1 MKKLLNYTLKGL
13 FAVLPIIIL
22 LWILKIVY
30 GFIAN
35 IIDSIFSITQGDFV
49 FTAIICALML
59 VFFITLG
66 IVVERNK
73 EAIFLKMLDIVIGKI
88 PLISSIYATIK
99 EIMGLF
105 SAKGTEN
112 YLGVAWIKIGT
123 HKVMGFITKEL
134 EDSYFVFVPTT
145 PNPTSGFLLN
155 VKKDEV
161 EKSDL
166 SVANGF
172 KKLISLGIK

>member
-1 MKKLLNYTLKGL
+1 MKTLINYTLKGL

-30 GFIAN
+30 NFIAQ
-35 IIDSIFSITQGDFV
+35 IVDSIFSITQGSFV
-49 FTAIICALML
+49 FTAIICVLMI
-59 VFFITLG
+59 VFFIALG

-73 EAIFLKMLDIVIGKI
+73 EAIFLKIADIIIGKI
-88 PLISSIYATIK
+88 PLVSSIYATIK
-99 EIMGLF
+99 EIINLF
-105 SAKGTEN
+105 SAKNSSN
-112 YLGVAWIKIGT
+112 YLGVAWIKIGE

-155 VKKDEV
+155 VKKDEI

>member
-1 MKKLLNYTLKGL
+1 M
-13 FAVLPIIIL
+13 
-22 LWILKIVY
+22 
-30 GFIAN
+30 
-35 IIDSIFSITQGDFV
+35 S
-49 FTAIICALML
+49 
-59 VFFITLG
+59 
-66 IVVERNK
+66 
-73 EAIFLKMLDIVIGKI
+73 
-88 PLISSIYATIK
+88 
-99 EIMGLF
+99 LF

-112 YLGVAWIKIGT
+112 YLGVVWIKIGT

>member
-30 GFIAN
+30 NFIAQ
-35 IIDSIFSITQGDFV
+35 IVDSIFSITQGSLIFTIIICVLMFV
-49 FTAIICALML
+49 FFVA
-59 VFFITLG
+59 LG

-73 EAIFLKMLDIVIGKI
+73 EAIFLKMLDIIIGKI
-88 PLISSIYATIK
+88 PLVSSIYATIK
-99 EIMGLF
+99 EIINLF
-105 SAKGTEN
+105 SAKNSNN
-112 YLGVAWIKIGT
+112 YLGVAWIKIGE

-155 VKKDEV
+155 VKKDEI